1 MKIKLI
7 NGIGFGLCLS
17 TLLTTNV
24 SADVEDKVIT
34 IRTQKDLD
42 AYLSRNGYDLGVD
55 NLVFELSESIRFP
68 KRMFKVQRGEALWSF
83 KGTGKPVT
91 IDLGGSTFVMGL
103 GGDFFWL
110 GTGKHGDENGHTII
124 KNGNFY
130 GSVTTAT
137 TDNGSILNKAGV
149 IDNHPS
155 IFSGGKSHGYGMFMA
170 QFLKASF
177 ITVRDMTF
185 NNVHYEDSHV
195 FDLAGSDHIRF
206 YNNTFAGY
214 GGREFTEDEI
224 RKRFMKHPHSMYS
237 EAVQIDAAIPGTFG
251 SFNAKGTIL
260 DGVSLDGTTSNNL
273 VFEQNRFTTYNG
285 LDGEGMIEADNSRKI
300 IRNYSAGI
308 GSHTRGN
315 AEFHDIFIRN
325 NLFNKTI
332 NFANNNHG
340 ERPLTYPIHFFNV
353 TDLEKNRI
361 FVVDNR
367 FVGTQYVDNS
377 GELIYGK
384 IGIATNV
391 SEGNVIPRTFDT
403 PISPEMPVAPKQRE
417 LIAPIV
423 PIKPTEVKQP
433 THIDGNEPIRPLS
446 PVAPKAPIAPKS
458 VINVGPAPKIPIEP
472 PSPRK
477 PIRLVLNV
485 PVEPM
490 KPNVPVEP
498 MKPNVPNKPMKPS
511 VPFIEPVEPTSPVAP
526 ISVNKPVEP
535 IFPTNDL
542 TKPIA
547 PIAPEV
553 PKTLTLGVAPIE
565 PEKPIDIVAPKSPR
579 KPIEPVAPIL
589 PKAPAL
595 PIAVEDMNSSLLSV
609 RTRTYNVNQL
619 SIRREY
625 PHSVNG
631 SLSVRIKR
639 I

>member
-7 NGIGFGLCLS
+7 NGVGLGLS
-17 TLLTTNV
+17 TFLTTNV
-24 SADVEDKVIT
+24 SADVQDTVIT

-42 AYLSRNGYDLGVD
+42 AYLSRNGFDLGVD
-55 NLVFELSESIRFP
+55 NIVFELSESIRFP

-91 IDLGGSTFVMGL
+91 IDLGGSTFVIGL

-130 GSVTTAT
+130 GSVTTET
-137 TDNGSILNKAGV
+137 TANGSIINKAGV
-149 IDNHPS
+149 IDNHSS

-177 ITVRDMTF
+177 ITVRDMNF
-185 NNVHYEDSHV
+185 NNVHFEDSHV

-224 RKRFMKHPHSMYS
+224 RKRFMKHTHSMYS

-273 VFEQNRFTTYNG
+273 VFEQNCFTTYNG

-367 FVGTQYVDNS
+367 FIGTQYFEDS
-377 GELIYGK
+377 GKLIYGK

-391 SEGNVIPRTFDT
+391 SDGKVLPRTFDT
-403 PISPEMPVAPKQRE
+403 PISPVMPIVPKKRE
-417 LIAPIV
+417 LIAPIK
-423 PIKPTEVKQP
+423 PMKPTEVKQP
-433 THIDGNEPIRPLS
+433 KHIDGNEPIKPMV
-446 PVAPKAPIAPKS
+446 PVAPKAPSAPKS
-458 VINVGPAPKIPIEP
+458 LINVGPAPKIPLEP
-472 PSPRK
+472 TSPLK

-485 PVEPM
+485 PIEPM
-490 KPNVPVEP
+490 KPNEPNEP
-498 MKPNVPNKPMKPS
+498 MTPS
-511 VPFIEPVEPTSPVAP
+511 VPSIELIEPIIPKLIGVAPIPPVAP
-526 ISVNKPVEP
+526 KTVNKPVEP
-535 IFPTNDL
+535 VLPKNDL

-547 PIAPEV
+547 PIAPVV
-553 PKTLTLGVAPIE
+553 PKTLTLGVAPME
-565 PEKPIDIVAPKSPR
+565 PEKPIDIFAPKSPW

-589 PKAPAL
+589 PKAPVS
-595 PIAVEDMNSSLLSV
+595 PISVEDVNASLLSV

-619 SIRREY
+619 SIRRGY